1 MPVYAYRALDSD
13 GKAVRGVVDADSPQ
27 KARHRL
33 RTDGLHPVELS
44 PVSRFQVR
52 GQPLA
57 WLKKALTLRR
67 NRLGLLAVIT
77 RQAATLLFAGVP
89 LVTALA
95 TIQEQTED
103 HDFSQILALI
113 REEVTSGESLAQ
125 ALGRRPDVFPADY
138 IHLVRAGEL
147 SGALDPVLERL
158 AEDLESRLARRGKIY
173 SALAYPAFM
182 TLVGGAVLF
191 FLLSFIIPTLTGL
204 FANLGAS
211 LPWPTRLL
219 LGVSAFLQTYWWAVI
234 LVLALLVRQAR
245 RFLKNEDNYRRIE
258 AVVFNI
264 PGLGALVQRLAL
276 ARVLRGLAIMTAGGV
291 ALTTALTVTAQG
303 LGRSGFAEALRIA
316 AERVGQGRSLAEGL
330 EASGMFPPVTRRMVA
345 VGEASGTLTEM
356 LARVAKTYEDE
367 TDQIL
372 SALTSLVEPII
383 ILVMGLLVG
392 FVVLSV
398 LLPIFDLSVLVG

>member
-1 MPVYAYRALDSD
+1 
-13 GKAVRGVVDADSPQ
+13 
-27 KARHRL
+27 
-33 RTDGLHPVELS
+33 
-44 PVSRFQVR
+44 
-52 GQPLA
+52 
-57 WLKKALTLRR
+57 
-67 NRLGLLAVIT
+67 
-77 RQAATLLFAGVP
+77 
-89 LVTALA
+89 
-95 TIQEQTED
+95 
-103 HDFSQILALI
+103 
-113 REEVTSGESLAQ
+113 
-125 ALGRRPDVFPADY
+125 
-138 IHLVRAGEL
+138 
-147 SGALDPVLERL
+147 
-158 AEDLESRLARRGKIY
+158 
-173 SALAYPAFM
+173 AFM

-219 LGVSAFLQTYWWAVI
+219 LGVSAFLQSYWWAVVLI
-234 LVLALLVRQAR
+234 LALLVRQVR
-245 RFLKNEDNYRRIE
+245 RFLKKEANYRRIE
-258 AVVFNI
+258 AVIFKV
-264 PGLGALVQRLAL
+264 PSLGPLVQRLAL
-276 ARVLRGLAIMTAGGV
+276 AQVLRGLAIMTGGGV

-316 AERVGQGRSLAEGL
+316 AEKVGQGRSLAEGL

-367 TDQIL
+367 TDQVL